1 MIFHSGNVQG
11 LARFYRIPSSVVSF
25 SGAGGAPLSVLRSLY
40 QTVRRQGFQELDAK
54 RNARGTDDIFMSAR
68 KSETSEI

>member
-11 LARFYRIPSSVVSF
+11 LAKFYRIPSTAVSF

-40 QTVRRQGFQELDAK
+40 QTVRQSQPVPPPKAP
-54 RNARGTDDIFMSAR
+54 
-68 KSETSEI
+68 ETEPHYSFISGREQKAI

>member
-11 LARFYRIPSSVVSF
+11 LAKFYRIPSSATSF

-40 QTVRRQGFQELDAK
+40 QTVRRDNSIMPAK
-54 RNARGTDDIFMSAR
+54 SKDPAHSLILSGRSQKPA
-68 KSETSEI
+68 

>member
-11 LARFYRIPSSVVSF
+11 LAKFYRIPSSAVSF

-40 QTVRRQGFQELDAK
+40 QTVRRADSLQPHTKSKQSG
-54 RNARGTDDIFMSAR
+54 GDDIFISDGEPKAA
-68 KSETSEI
+68 

>member
-11 LARFYRIPSSVVSF
+11 LAKFYRIPSTAVSF

-40 QTVRRQGFQELDAK
+40 QAVRRSNSANIAK
-54 RNARGTDDIFMSAR
+54 GNEAGKLSIMVPAPAQKPS
-68 KSETSEI
+68 